1 MVKVKNLNGTSDKQ
15 PKGYDTWLEFW
26 EGKTGKTA
34 DHCGATDCNVKGRSN
49 LVGAHVKKVGAGDD
63 SHYITPLCKGCNQR
77 TDEFY
82 VDTELVHA
90 ESR

>member
-1 MVKVKNLNGTSDKQ
+1 MVKVKNLNNTSDKQ

-34 DHCGATDCNVKGRSN
+34 DHCGASDCTVKGRNN
-49 LVGAHVKKVGAGDD
+49 LVGAHVKKVGVGDD
-63 SHYITPLCKGCNQR
+63 RHYITPLCKGRNNR
-77 TDEFY
+77 TGEFY

>member
-1 MVKVKNLNGTSDKQ
+1 MVKVKNLNGTSDKLPQ
-15 PKGYDTWLEFW
+15 GYNSWLEFW

-34 DHCGATDCNVKGRSN
+34 DHCGATDCNVKGRDN
-49 LVGAHVKKVGAGDD
+49 LVGAHFKKVGVGDYR
-63 SHYITPLCKGCNQR
+63 HYITPLCRGCNQR
-77 TDEFY
+77 SDEFY

>member
-1 MVKVKNLNGTSDKQ
+1 MVKVKNLNNTSDKQ
-15 PKGYDTWLEFW
+15 PKGYNTWLEFW
-26 EGKTGKTA
+26 ESMTGKTA

-49 LVGAHVKKVGAGDD
+49 LVGAHVKKVGVNDD
-63 SHYITPLCKGCNQR
+63 RHYITPLCRACNQR
-77 TDEFY
+77 IDEFY

>member
-1 MVKVKNLNGTSDKQ
+1 MVKVKNLNNTSDKE
-15 PKGYDTWLEFW
+15 PKGYGTWLEFW

-34 DHCGATDCNVKGRSN
+34 DHCGAIDCNVNDRSK
-49 LVGAHVKKVGAGDD
+49 LVGAHVKKVGANDD
-63 SHYITPLCKGCNQR
+63 SHYITPLCDGCNKR

-82 VDTELVHA
+82 VDTALVPA